1 MMIKKSETLSLIITL
16 SLWLIFTLCSIFVPI
31 PQKDEKEKY
40 ISVKLSLPPVEKIEK
55 QTEKIEKPVR
65 EDISEISPIKPEV
78 VEKVEVIEKTEVVA
92 KTEPVKTEPVKTE
105 PVKTEPVK
113 TEPVKTEPV
122 KTENAKVSSPKQ
134 EQTFTP
140 AKQQLQKSTEEL
152 IAEQN
157 AKKSTKTVEDVDFD
171 AMFGGSSTVSSN
183 QTTNSSNQPIQT
195 VQKDS
200 NALSGSAGIAASTT
214 TSSYVASSE
223 NQKSNDVNETNT
235 GTMLSNI
242 SRKKYETTT
251 QDLSSVV
258 EISGIAKGDGG
269 TLIQLENGEMR
280 ILLYPKE
287 PEIVLPED
295 SNVETSVNIEI
306 YFQVLKN
313 GSVTSIQISNEALI
327 SPKIATEI
335 KNQIAQ
341 WRFNEANSN
350 GQGRLNCSIIKK

>member
-16 SLWLIFTLCSIFVPI
+16 SLWIIFTLCSIFVPI
-31 PQKDEKEKY
+31 PQKEEKEKY
-40 ISVKLSLPPVEKIEK
+40 ISVKLSL
-55 QTEKIEKPVR
+55 
-65 EDISEISPIKPEV
+65 SPM
-78 VEKVEVIEKTEVVA
+78 EKVEATEKTEVVA
-92 KTEPVKTEPVKTE
+92 KSEPVKTEPVKTE
-105 PVKTEPVK
+105 SAEKTEPVKTEPTEKTELVKTEPVKSEPVAKTKSVK

-140 AKQQLQKSTEEL
+140 VKQQLQKSIEEQ

-183 QTTNSSNQPIQT
+183 QTTNSSNKEIQT
-195 VQKDS
+195 VQNDS

-214 TSSYVASSE
+214 TSSYAASSE
-223 NQKSNDVNETNT
+223 NQNSNDEKETNT

-242 SRKKYETTT
+242 SVKKYETTT

-269 TLIQLENGEMR
+269 ILIQLENGEMR

-295 SNVETSVNIEI
+295 ANIETSVNIEI

-350 GQGRLNCSIIKK
+350 GQGHFNYSIIKK

>member
-40 ISVKLSLPPVEKIEK
+40 ISVKLSLPPVEKVEK

-65 EDISEISPIKPEV
+65 EEVSEISPAKPEV

-92 KTEPVKTEPVKTE
+92 KTESV
-105 PVKTEPVK
+105 VK

-157 AKKSTKTVEDVDFD
+157 AKKSTKTVEEVDWD

-183 QTTNSSNQPIQT
+183 QTTNSSNQEIQT
-195 VQKDS
+195 VQNDS

-214 TSSYVASSE
+214 TSSYAASSE
-223 NQKSNDVNETNT
+223 NQNSNDEKETNT

-242 SRKKYETTT
+242 SGKKYETTT

-258 EISGIAKGDGG
+258 EFTGTAKGDGG

-280 ILLYPKE
+280 ILLDPQEPK
-287 PEIVLPED
+287 IILPED
-295 SNVETSVNIEI
+295 ANIETSVNIEI

-350 GQGRLNCSIIKK
+350 GQGHFNYSIIKK

>member
-65 EDISEISPIKPEV
+65 EDISEISPAKPEV

-92 KTEPVKTEPVKTE
+92 KTEPV
-105 PVKTEPVK
+105 VK

-157 AKKSTKTVEDVDFD
+157 AKKSTKTVEEVDWD
-171 AMFGGSSTVSSN
+171 AMFGGTSTVSSN
-183 QTTNSSNQPIQT
+183 QTTNSSNQEIQT
-195 VQKDS
+195 VQNDS

-214 TSSYVASSE
+214 TSSYAASSE
-223 NQKSNDVNETNT
+223 NQNSNDEKETTT

-242 SRKKYETTT
+242 SGKKYETTT

-258 EISGIAKGDGG
+258 EFTGTAKGDGG

-280 ILLYPKE
+280 ILLDPQEPK
-287 PEIVLPED
+287 IILPED
-295 SNVETSVNIEI
+295 ANIETSVNIEI

-350 GQGRLNCSIIKK
+350 GQGHFNYSIIKK

>member
-1 MMIKKSETLSLIITL
+1 MIKKSETLSLIITL

-31 PQKDEKEKY
+31 SQKDEKEKY
-40 ISVKLSLPPVEKIEK
+40 ISVKLSLPPVEKVEK

-65 EDISEISPIKPEV
+65 EDISEISPAKPEV

-92 KTEPVKTEPVKTE
+92 KTEPV
-105 PVKTEPVK
+105 VK

-157 AKKSTKTVEDVDFD
+157 AKKSTKTVEEVDWD
-171 AMFGGSSTVSSN
+171 AMFGGTSTVSSN
-183 QTTNSSNQPIQT
+183 QTTNSSKQEIQT
-195 VQKDS
+195 VQNDS

-214 TSSYVASSE
+214 TSPYAASSE
-223 NQKSNDVNETNT
+223 NQNSNDEKETNT

-242 SRKKYETTT
+242 SGKKYETAT

-258 EISGIAKGDGG
+258 EFTGTAKGDGG

-280 ILLYPKE
+280 ILLDPQEPK
-287 PEIVLPED
+287 IILPED
-295 SNVETSVNIEI
+295 ANIETSVNIEI

-350 GQGRLNCSIIKK
+350 GQGHFNYSIIKK

>member
-65 EDISEISPIKPEV
+65 EEVSEISPAKPEV
-78 VEKVEVIEKTEVVA
+78 VEKVEVIEKTEAVA
-92 KTEPVKTEPVKTE
+92 KTEPV
-105 PVKTEPVK
+105 VKTEPVK

-157 AKKSTKTVEDVDFD
+157 AKKSTKTVEEVDWD
-171 AMFGGSSTVSSN
+171 ALFGGTSTVSSN
-183 QTTNSSNQPIQT
+183 QTTNSSNQEIQT
-195 VQKDS
+195 VQNDS

-214 TSSYVASSE
+214 TSSYAASSE
-223 NQKSNDVNETNT
+223 NQNSNDEKETNT

-242 SRKKYETTT
+242 SGKKYETAT

-258 EISGIAKGDGG
+258 EFTGTAKGDGG

-280 ILLYPKE
+280 ILLDPQEPK
-287 PEIVLPED
+287 IILPED
-295 SNVETSVNIEI
+295 ANIETSVNIEI

-350 GQGRLNCSIIKK
+350 GQGHFNYSIIKK

>member
-1 MMIKKSETLSLIITL
+1 MIKKSETLSLIITL

-40 ISVKLSLPPVEKIEK
+40 ISVKLSLPPVEKVEK

-65 EDISEISPIKPEV
+65 EEVSEISPIKPEV
-78 VEKVEVIEKTEVVA
+78 VEKVEVIEKTEAVA
-92 KTEPVKTEPVKTE
+92 KTEPV
-105 PVKTEPVK
+105 VK

-157 AKKSTKTVEDVDFD
+157 AKKSTKTVEEVDWD
-171 AMFGGSSTVSSN
+171 AMFGGTSTVSSN

-195 VQKDS
+195 VQNDS

-214 TSSYVASSE
+214 TSSYAASSE
-223 NQKSNDVNETNT
+223 NQNSNDEKETNT

-242 SRKKYETTT
+242 SGKKYETAT

-258 EISGIAKGDGG
+258 EFTGTAKGDGG

-280 ILLYPKE
+280 ILLNPKE
-287 PEIVLPED
+287 LEIVLPEN
-295 SNVETSVNIEI
+295 SNVETSILIEVS
-306 YFQVLKN
+306 FQVLKN
-313 GSVTSIQISNEALI
+313 GTVSGIQITNEALI
-327 SPKIATEI
+327 SPKIAAEI
-335 KNQIAQ
+335 KNQIAKL
-341 WRFNEANSN
+341 RFNEADSN

>member
-1 MMIKKSETLSLIITL
+1 MIKKSETLSLIITL

-40 ISVKLSLPPVEKIEK
+40 ISVKLSLPPVEKVEK

-65 EDISEISPIKPEV
+65 EEVSEISPAKPEV

-92 KTEPVKTEPVKTE
+92 KTESV
-105 PVKTEPVK
+105 VK

-157 AKKSTKTVEDVDFD
+157 AKKSTKTVEEVDWD
-171 AMFGGSSTVSSN
+171 ALFGGTSTVSSN
-183 QTTNSSNQPIQT
+183 QTTNSSNQEIQT
-195 VQKDS
+195 VQNDS

-214 TSSYVASSE
+214 TSSYAASSE
-223 NQKSNDVNETNT
+223 NQNSNDEKETNT

-242 SRKKYETTT
+242 SGKKYETTT

-258 EISGIAKGDGG
+258 EFTGTAKGDGG

-280 ILLYPKE
+280 ILLDPQEPK
-287 PEIVLPED
+287 IILPED
-295 SNVETSVNIEI
+295 ANIETSVNIEI

-350 GQGRLNCSIIKK
+350 GQGHFNYSIIKK

>member
-40 ISVKLSLPPVEKIEK
+40 ISVKLSLPPVEKVEK

-65 EDISEISPIKPEV
+65 EDISEISPAKPEV
-78 VEKVEVIEKTEVVA
+78 VEKVEVIEKTEAVA
-92 KTEPVKTEPVKTE
+92 KTEPV
-105 PVKTEPVK
+105 VKTEPVK

-157 AKKSTKTVEDVDFD
+157 AKKSTKTVEEVDWD
-171 AMFGGSSTVSSN
+171 AMFGGTSTVSSN
-183 QTTNSSNQPIQT
+183 QTTNSSNQEIQT
-195 VQKDS
+195 VQNDS

-214 TSSYVASSE
+214 TSSYAASSE
-223 NQKSNDVNETNT
+223 NQNSNDEKETNT

-242 SRKKYETTT
+242 SGKKYETAT

-258 EISGIAKGDGG
+258 EFTGTAKGDGG

-280 ILLYPKE
+280 ILLDPQEPK
-287 PEIVLPED
+287 IILPED
-295 SNVETSVNIEI
+295 ANIETSVNIEI

-350 GQGRLNCSIIKK
+350 GQGHFNYSIIKK

>member
-40 ISVKLSLPPVEKIEK
+40 ISVKLSLPPVEKVEK

-65 EDISEISPIKPEV
+65 EDISEISPAKPEV

-92 KTEPVKTEPVKTE
+92 KTESV
-105 PVKTEPVK
+105 VK

-157 AKKSTKTVEDVDFD
+157 AKKSTKTVEEVDWD

-183 QTTNSSNQPIQT
+183 QTTNSSNQEIQT
-195 VQKDS
+195 VQNDS

-214 TSSYVASSE
+214 TSSYAASSE
-223 NQKSNDVNETNT
+223 NQNSNDEKETNT

-242 SRKKYETTT
+242 SGKKYETTT

-258 EISGIAKGDGG
+258 EFTGTAKGDGG

-280 ILLYPKE
+280 ILLDPQEPK
-287 PEIVLPED
+287 IILPED
-295 SNVETSVNIEI
+295 ANIETSVNIEI

-350 GQGRLNCSIIKK
+350 GQGHFNYSIIKK

>member
-65 EDISEISPIKPEV
+65 EDISEISPAKPEV

-92 KTEPVKTEPVKTE
+92 KTEPV
-105 PVKTEPVK
+105 VK

-157 AKKSTKTVEDVDFD
+157 AKKSTKTVEEVDWD
-171 AMFGGSSTVSSN
+171 ALFGGTSTVSSN
-183 QTTNSSNQPIQT
+183 QTTNSSKQEIQT
-195 VQKDS
+195 VQNNS

-214 TSSYVASSE
+214 TSSYAASSE
-223 NQKSNDVNETNT
+223 NQNSNDEKETNT

-242 SRKKYETTT
+242 SGKKYETTT

-258 EISGIAKGDGG
+258 EFTGTAKGDGG

-280 ILLYPKE
+280 ILLDPQEPK
-287 PEIVLPED
+287 IILPED
-295 SNVETSVNIEI
+295 ANIETSVNIEI

-350 GQGRLNCSIIKK
+350 GQGHFNYSIIKK

>member
-40 ISVKLSLPPVEKIEK
+40 ISVKLSLPPVEKVEK

-65 EDISEISPIKPEV
+65 EEVSEISPAKPEV

-92 KTEPVKTEPVKTE
+92 KTEPV
-105 PVKTEPVK
+105 VK

-157 AKKSTKTVEDVDFD
+157 AKKSTKTVEEVDWD
-171 AMFGGSSTVSSN
+171 ALFGGTSTVSSN
-183 QTTNSSNQPIQT
+183 QTTNSSNQEIQT
-195 VQKDS
+195 VQNDS

-214 TSSYVASSE
+214 TSSYAASSE
-223 NQKSNDVNETNT
+223 NQNSNDEKETNT

-242 SRKKYETTT
+242 SGKKYETAT

-258 EISGIAKGDGG
+258 EFTGTAKGDGG

-280 ILLYPKE
+280 ILLDPQEPK
-287 PEIVLPED
+287 IILPED
-295 SNVETSVNIEI
+295 ANIETSVNIEI

-350 GQGRLNCSIIKK
+350 GQGHFNYSIIKK

>member
-40 ISVKLSLPPVEKIEK
+40 ISVKLSLPPVEKVEK
-55 QTEKIEKPVR
+55 QTEKIEKTVR
-65 EDISEISPIKPEV
+65 EEVSEISPAKPEV
-78 VEKVEVIEKTEVVA
+78 VEKVEVIEKTEAVA
-92 KTEPVKTEPVKTE
+92 KTDPV
-105 PVKTEPVK
+105 VK

-157 AKKSTKTVEDVDFD
+157 AKKSTKTVEEVDWD

-183 QTTNSSNQPIQT
+183 QTTNSSNQEIQT
-195 VQKDS
+195 VQNDS

-214 TSSYVASSE
+214 TSSYAASSE
-223 NQKSNDVNETNT
+223 NQNSNDEKETNT

-242 SRKKYETTT
+242 SGKKYETTT

-258 EISGIAKGDGG
+258 EFTGTAKGDGG

-280 ILLYPKE
+280 ILLDPQEAK
-287 PEIVLPED
+287 IILPED
-295 SNVETSVNIEI
+295 ANIETSVNIEI

-350 GQGRLNCSIIKK
+350 GQGHFNYSIIKK

>member
-65 EDISEISPIKPEV
+65 EDISEISPAKPEV

-92 KTEPVKTEPVKTE
+92 KTEPV
-105 PVKTEPVK
+105 VK

-122 KTENAKVSSPKQ
+122 KTENAKGSSPKQ

-157 AKKSTKTVEDVDFD
+157 SKKSTKTVEEVDWD
-171 AMFGGSSTVSSN
+171 AMFGGTSTVSSN
-183 QTTNSSNQPIQT
+183 QTTNSSNQEIQT
-195 VQKDS
+195 VQNDS

-214 TSSYVASSE
+214 TSSYAASSE
-223 NQKSNDVNETNT
+223 NQNSNDEKETNT

-242 SRKKYETTT
+242 SGKKYETTT

-258 EISGIAKGDGG
+258 EFTGTAKGDGG

-280 ILLYPKE
+280 ILLDPQEPK
-287 PEIVLPED
+287 IILPED
-295 SNVETSVNIEI
+295 ANIETSVNIEI

-350 GQGRLNCSIIKK
+350 GQGHFNYSIIKK